1 MNFIWPFEYLGPW
14 TDLDEAGIPIS
25 PLDRLAMIHDYA
37 YARAD
42 RMGGH
47 SGRVSKAQADF
58 AMAGAT
64 DNPFVKLGLYTQGMI
79 RVFTF
84 NQLEF
89 PW

>member
-14 TDLDEAGIPIS
+14 TDLDEAGLPVS
-25 PLDRLAMIHDYA
+25 ELDRLAMIHDFSY
-37 YARAD
+37 RDAD
-42 RMGGH
+42 RIGGH
-47 SGRVSKAQADF
+47 TGRSQKAQADF

-64 DNPFVKLGLYTQGMI
+64 DNNFVKLGLYTQGLI
-79 RVFTF
+79 RIFTF